1 MRLPEHASHLPCR
14 FFPPLAACAPGPA
27 LPCLALLTGLAA
39 LPHLPDCSTV
49 LSLWGQSP
57 TFAYHVRPFWTLRC
71 HAACASAT
79 GNSLQVPTQHTATR
93 CTCCF
98 PRPPSPVPQLT
109 ATSTNTLWPTF
120 AGPVRCSSFGAQR
133 HLVRSLFI
141 ISLQAGLRGRPRASS
156 PRPSSPNE
164 PHLASD
170 TQADA
175 DFRGRA
181 HSDGHPAPS
190 PHTQRIKRVP
200 CCASIK
206 EFSVAIHRHDEKESG
221 ERFHANQRLKI
232 R

>member
-1 MRLPEHASHLPCR
+1 MPLLPTTGRLRSGPCTSLPGTSYWPR
-14 FFPPLAACAPGPA
+14 GPPAPARLFHGPA
-27 LPCLALLTGLAA
+27 TLGAKPNLCLSRETLSDPPMSCSLCVSHREQSASPDTAHCHTLHLL
-39 LPHLPDCSTV
+39 
-49 LSLWGQSP
+49 LS
-57 TFAYHVRPFWTLRC
+57 
-71 HAACASAT
+71 
-79 GNSLQVPTQHTATR
+79 
-93 CTCCF
+93 
-98 PRPPSPVPQLT
+98 PPPVPQLT
-109 ATSTNTLWPTF
+109 AASANTLWPTF
-120 AGPVRCSSFGAQR
+120 AGPVRCSSFGAQW